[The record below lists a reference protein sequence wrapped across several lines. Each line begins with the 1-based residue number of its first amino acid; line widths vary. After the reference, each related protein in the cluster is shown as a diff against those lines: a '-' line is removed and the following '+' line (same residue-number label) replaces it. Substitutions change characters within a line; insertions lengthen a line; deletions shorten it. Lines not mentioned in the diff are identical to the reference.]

1 MKCWNCGSELDG
13 STAFCAQCGA
23 AANRREPATRE
34 GRALH
39 TLLEHYGRDR
49 VLTSGTYLVNGL
61 ADLMEDAEPLRTH
74 LKLAMDAGLGQL
86 VLEQLKDNGAA
97 PSAEFTERATRLLI
111 EKAGLSDKIAAG
123 LLGYVDDML
132 GWQSETAE
140 KKAEILSD
148 AVVAQTSASKSAAAV
163 QQLAAA
169 RQTGDAQQQTKSR
182 RGLGILAMAG
192 IVVLL
197 IMHASLERTTWEYA
211 LGNLFP
217 NSINNFL
224 LQQQALKGMLMM
236 LCGIV
241 PPALALSVP
250 FLLGKGKKTEALVCA
265 AVYTV
270 FMASMVGGLA
280 GRNVLLGVFE
290 LPMLLFALLLVYCT
304 MRGRAE
310 NWLEPELWA
319 LTVLCVIVFAALSFA
334 NIESIGSSGFGWT
347 SRAWVV
353 KGWFQKIFL
362 GGATYYTSMSSLKDP
377 LTAFFP
383 LNRVLLVAMVSLLF
397 RFCCKKQN

>member
-1 MKCWNCGSELDG
+1 M
-13 STAFCAQCGA
+13 
-23 AANRREPATRE
+23 
-34 GRALH
+34 
-39 TLLEHYGRDR
+39 
-49 VLTSGTYLVNGL
+49 
-61 ADLMEDAEPLRTH
+61 
-74 LKLAMDAGLGQL
+74 
-86 VLEQLKDNGAA
+86 
-97 PSAEFTERATRLLI
+97 
-111 EKAGLSDKIAAG
+111 SDKIAAG

-132 GWQSETAE
+132 GWQGETAE

-211 LGNLFP
+211 LGTLLP
-217 NSINNFL
+217 NSVNNLL
-224 LQQQALKGMLMM
+224 LQQQALKNMLMM

-241 PPALALSVP
+241 PPVLALSVP
-250 FLLGKGKKTEALVCA
+250 LLLGKGRKTEADICA
-265 AVYTV
+265 AVY
-270 FMASMVGGLA
+270 MVLVGAMVIGLA

-290 LPMLLFALLLVYCT
+290 LPMLLFALLLVSGT
-304 MRGRAE
+304 MEGKAK
-310 NWLEPELWA
+310 NWLEPALWT
-319 LTVLCVIVFAALSFA
+319 LTVLCVIVFAVLSFA
-334 NIESIGSSGFGWT
+334 NIGSIGSSGFGWT
-347 SRAWVV
+347 SRAWRI
-353 KGWFQKIFL
+353 KDWFQKIFL

-383 LNRVLLVAMVSLLF
+383 PNRMLLVAMVSLLF
-397 RFCCKKQN
+397 RFYCKKQN